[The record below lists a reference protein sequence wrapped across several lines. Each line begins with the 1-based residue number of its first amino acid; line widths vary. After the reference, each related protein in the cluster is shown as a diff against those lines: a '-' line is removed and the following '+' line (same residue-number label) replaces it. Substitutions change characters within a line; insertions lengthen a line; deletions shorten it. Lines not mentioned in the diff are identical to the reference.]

1 MFCGSFYDAAIVH
14 VVTGHGKVVKVV
26 ECVGTYGTCEPVQ

>member
-1 MFCGSFYDAAIVH
+1 MFCGSFYDAAIVF
-14 VVTGHGKVVKVV
+14 TGHGKVVKVV

>member
-1 MFCGSFYDAAIVH
+1 MFCGSFYNAAL

-26 ECVGTYGTCEPVQ
+26 ECGVGTYGTCEPVQ